1 MRVLESRQITVLTTN
16 TCTAACS
23 HCCMNSGPERK
34 GRLTFA
40 QIRGWIDEIASRTE
54 IRTIIFAGGEPLLL
68 GPDIF
73 AAISHA
79 RSRRLSTRLVTNAY
93 WALNDARARDI
104 CQKLVDAGLDELNI
118 SIDDFHLPYVDPL
131 NVRRA
136 FQAARTMDFQSVVV
150 VHCTGP
156 TTTFNDEQLDALLG
170 EQLPRLFD
178 GERERTLFDTPGRRP
193 FVCISN
199 TSLQAVGRASQCL
212 SSSDIEMDERWERRS
227 REIGGCPWAVRSP
240 AITPDGHLV
249 SCCGFEV
256 RGNEVLDIGDLAGR
270 SLTELLDQAD
280 GDLPLNW
287 IALEGPYAIMDFLK
301 SRDPAL
307 PFHQRYGSY
316 CELCQHIVTD
326 PAIRKALFDNMD
338 RRVFH
343 ILQRRED
350 IKAALEQEA
359 AVEDWLSEPATELQ
373 PAGLVPERQT
383 TVTGGHA
390 HG

>member
-1 MRVLESRQITVLTTN
+1 
-16 TCTAACS
+16 
-23 HCCMNSGPERK
+23 MNSGPERK
-34 GRLTFA
+34 GRLTST

-79 RSRRLSTRLVTNAY
+79 RSKRLSTRLVTNAY
-93 WALNDARARDI
+93 WALNDDRAREI

-170 EQLPRLFD
+170 EQLPRLFNGD
-178 GERERTLFDTPGRRP
+178 RERTLFDTPGRRP
-193 FVCISN
+193 FVCVSN
-199 TSLQAVGRASQCL
+199 TSLQAVGRAGQCL

-256 RGNEVLDIGDLAGR
+256 RGNEVLDIGDLAGS
-270 SLTELLDQAD
+270 SLTELLDHAD

-301 SRDPAL
+301 SLDPAL
-307 PFHQRYGSY
+307 PFRQRYGSY

-326 PAIRKALFDNMD
+326 PVIQKALFDNME

-343 ILQRRED
+343 ILQRREN
-350 IKAALEQEA
+350 IKAALQEQAEA
-359 AVEDWLSEPATELQ
+359 EDWLSEPATEPQ
-373 PAGLVPERQT
+373 TAGPVPERQT
-383 TVTGGHA
+383 ALTGGHA

>member
-34 GRLTFA
+34 GRLTST

-79 RSRRLSTRLVTNAY
+79 RSKRLSTRLVTNAY
-93 WALNDARARDI
+93 WALNDDRAREI

-170 EQLPRLFD
+170 EQLPRLFNGD
-178 GERERTLFDTPGRRP
+178 RERTLFDTPGRRP
-193 FVCISN
+193 FVCVSN
-199 TSLQAVGRASQCL
+199 TSLQAVGRAGQCL

-227 REIGGCPWAVRSP
+227 REIGGCPWAGRSP
-240 AITPDGHLV
+240 AITPERASGELLR
-249 SCCGFEV
+249 V
-256 RGNEVLDIGDLAGR
+256 RGE
-270 SLTELLDQAD
+270 
-280 GDLPLNW
+280 
-287 IALEGPYAIMDFLK
+287 
-301 SRDPAL
+301 
-307 PFHQRYGSY
+307 
-316 CELCQHIVTD
+316 
-326 PAIRKALFDNMD
+326 RK
-338 RRVFH
+338 
-343 ILQRRED
+343 
-350 IKAALEQEA
+350 
-359 AVEDWLSEPATELQ
+359 
-373 PAGLVPERQT
+373 
-383 TVTGGHA
+383 
-390 HG
+390 